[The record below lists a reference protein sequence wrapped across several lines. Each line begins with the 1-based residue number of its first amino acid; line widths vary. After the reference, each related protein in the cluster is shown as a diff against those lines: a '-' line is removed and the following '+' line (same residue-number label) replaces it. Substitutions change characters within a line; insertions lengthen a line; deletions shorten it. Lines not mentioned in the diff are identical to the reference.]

1 MSVLV
6 SQLPLALDIGPQ
18 PAFNIYP
25 ESNTERSEANAYL
38 LPESVKGLFD
48 DLDMNHPDGA
58 GEATTVRP
66 GIPEAR
72 TTVRPPG
79 IQAEIVPL
87 EGDGDRKPEDSPF
100 I

>member
-38 LPESVKGLFD
+38 LPESVKELFD

-72 TTVRPPG
+72 TTVLLGSR
-79 IQAEIVPL
+79 L
-87 EGDGDRKPEDSPF
+87 K
-100 I
+100 